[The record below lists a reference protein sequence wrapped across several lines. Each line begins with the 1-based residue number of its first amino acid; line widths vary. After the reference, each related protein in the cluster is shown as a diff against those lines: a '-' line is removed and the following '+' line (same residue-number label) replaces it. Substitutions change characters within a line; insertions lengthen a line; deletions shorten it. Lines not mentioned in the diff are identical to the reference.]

1 MRTPLS
7 AAAMGLSL
15 LQDDMLDDDDG
26 AGASLLDQ
34 HGDVL
39 RMVQTSFKKAET
51 ICADLLQ
58 VRTTALPGQEFHSAS
73 VERPSSSFR
82 SLTGTRTTTCR
93 STPTR
98 TRRWSS

>member
-1 MRTPLS
+1 MRDVFLDRYISHEMRTPLS

-58 VRTTALPGQEFHSAS
+58 VPHCLDK
-73 VERPSSSFR
+73 SF
-82 SLTGTRTTTCR
+82 
-93 STPTR
+93 
-98 TRRWSS
+98 TRRPLNVHPPRFAV

>member
-1 MRTPLS
+1 MRGVFLDRYISHEMRTPLS

-15 LQDDMLDDDDG
+15 LQDDMLDDDG

-58 VRTTALPGQEFHSAS
+58 VRTALAG
-73 VERPSSSFR
+73 
-82 SLTGTRTTTCR
+82 
-93 STPTR
+93 
-98 TRRWSS
+98 

>member
-15 LQDDMLDDDDG
+15 LEDDLSMEDEAGGPGDD
-26 AGASLLDQ
+26 SFLHR

-58 VRTTALPGQEFHSAS
+58 VPHCLDK
-73 VERPSSSFR
+73 SF
-82 SLTGTRTTTCR
+82 
-93 STPTR
+93 
-98 TRRWSS
+98 TRRPLNVHPPRFAV